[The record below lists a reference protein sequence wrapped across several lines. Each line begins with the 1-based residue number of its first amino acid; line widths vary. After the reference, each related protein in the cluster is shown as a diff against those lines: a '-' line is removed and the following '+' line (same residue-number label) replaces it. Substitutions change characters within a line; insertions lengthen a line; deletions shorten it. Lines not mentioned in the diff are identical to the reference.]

1 VKQYLSHFKLQ
12 LLTGLQYRTAAL
24 AGISTQFFWGFLY
37 CMVYQAFYSHTSI
50 DSMSFKELIS
60 YVWLNQALFSL
71 VVLRMKDNEVLES
84 IRSGTVAYELCRPYD
99 LYCWWY
105 LKFLAK
111 RYASAALKF
120 IPVIVLAFL
129 LPKPYNLSLPYSFSS
144 FILFLISLLLG
155 SFIIASINMIIHSIS
170 FFTLQDKGITSI
182 INTTGELLSG
192 LYLPI
197 PLLPLFII
205 SISEYLPF
213 RLIGDLPFRIYSNN
227 ISGMYALKSI
237 TLQIIWIILLFII
250 GKLIMKK
257 ALKKVC
263 IQGG

>member
-1 VKQYLSHFKLQ
+1 MKQYLSYFKLQ

-84 IRSGTVAYELCRPYD
+84 IRNGTVAYELCRPYK
-99 LYCWWY
+99 LYYWWY
-105 LKFLAK
+105 IKILSK
-111 RYASAALKF
+111 RYASVMLRSF
-120 IPVIVLAFL
+120 PILIFAFL
-129 LPKPYNLSLPYSFSS
+129 LPEPFRLDVPISVSS
-144 FILFLISLLLG
+144 GILFIVSLLLG
-155 SFIIASINMIIHSIS
+155 SLIVVGLSMIIHSIS
-170 FFTLQDKGITSI
+170 FFTLESKGISSI
-182 INTTGELLSG
+182 VCTISELLSG
-192 LYLPI
+192 VAIPV
-197 PLLPLFII
+197 PLLPNILIKLTY
-205 SISEYLPF
+205 YLPF
-213 RLIGDLPFRIYSNN
+213 RLIGDTPFRIYSGN
-227 ISGMYALKSI
+227 IGINEAISTI
-237 TLQIIWIILLFII
+237 FLQVIWIILLIII
-250 GKLIMKK
+250 GRIIISK